1 MYMQDSQ
8 LYMGFMLKHAFQA
21 SRPGKQNKERNKTLK
36 AKKGK
41 KQDTES
47 KRGKKLTFMRR
58 LKRIEQS

>member
-36 AKKGK
+36 AKEERNKTLKAK
-41 KQDTES
+41 KERNKTPQAS
-47 KRGKKLTFMRR
+47 
-58 LKRIEQS
+58 